1 MSQVVQRLV
10 DGVRAGDRR
19 VLAKVLT
26 IMESTVATDEDLR
39 HSLLEALVP
48 HAGGSYRLGLTGAP
62 GVGKSTLIEAV
73 GSEWIRRGKKVA
85 VLAVDPSSA
94 RSGGSILGDKLRMPN
109 LARSDDAFIRPSP
122 SGASRGG
129 IAPRTRESIMVCE
142 AAGYDVVIVES
153 VGVGQAEFT
162 LSTMVDLFVLLLMP
176 NAGDDVQAVKR
187 GIMEMAHIYVVTKC
201 DVDERAAI
209 SAQTALHS
217 VHSLMRPV
225 TEGWSTRILATS
237 AVASEGIVAFVDC
250 CTEFFSVCTVAIE
263 KERRRQSGIWYDEL
277 VHEEIIRRWF
287 LRPSMQQV
295 NDRLRE
301 RVLSGSLSVPEACR
315 SLFSQ

>member
-1 MSQVVQRLV
+1 
-10 DGVRAGDRR
+10 
-19 VLAKVLT
+19 
-26 IMESTVATDEDLR
+26 
-39 HSLLEALVP
+39 
-48 HAGGSYRLGLTGAP
+48 
-62 GVGKSTLIEAV
+62 
-73 GSEWIRRGKKVA
+73 
-85 VLAVDPSSA
+85 
-94 RSGGSILGDKLRMPN
+94 
-109 LARSDDAFIRPSP
+109 
-122 SGASRGG
+122 
-129 IAPRTRESIMVCE
+129 
-142 AAGYDVVIVES
+142 
-153 VGVGQAEFT
+153 
-162 LSTMVDLFVLLLMP
+162 
-176 NAGDDVQAVKR
+176 
-187 GIMEMAHIYVVTKC
+187 C